1 VAKGLAKMAAR
12 SFGLTTARPR
22 NGSGTKVHGVVTTR
36 CYRSPYPGAPRELIW
51 EDVSHNIVVK
61 QGLEYA
67 IGVALNNATQIGTW
81 YCGLMYDTP
90 TVSATGTLGSHA
102 GWTEC
107 LAYSG
112 QTRQEWVEAFV
123 ASANNSFTLGNSASK
138 ASFTISSACTV
149 GGVFLCSTE
158 TGTTGTLYSGVAFTG
173 GNRSLTTLD
182 QLQVTY
188 NQTLADD
195 GS

>member
-1 VAKGLAKMAAR
+1 MATKALGKLTAR
-12 SFGLTTARPR
+12 SR
-22 NGSGTKVHGVVTTR
+22 NGSNVVVHGQVTTR
-36 CYRSPYPGAPRELIW
+36 CYRSPRPGAPRELIW
-51 EDVSHNIVVK
+51 EDVSDNIVVK

-67 IGVALNNATQIGTW
+67 IGVALNGASQIATW

-107 LAYSG
+107 VAYSG
-112 QTRQEWVEAFV
+112 QTRQLWVEAFV

-138 ASFTISSACTV
+138 AGYTISAACTV
-149 GGVFLCSTE
+149 GGVFLASGST
-158 TGTTGTLYSGVAFTG
+158 GLGATGTLYSGVAFTG
-173 GNRSLTTLD
+173 GNRILAAQDKLE
-182 QLQVTY
+182 VTY
-188 NQTLADD
+188 NQSLADD